1 MARYAI
7 IEGGVAVNITEA
19 EADYA
24 DAKGWVLAPTAHIG
38 DAWDGATWHTP
49 EPPAAPV
56 PDAITRAQGKAALIH
71 ADLMPAV
78 LAFIASIADPKDRA
92 MAEVTMNDA
101 DVWRRDNAFLN
112 AAGSALGLTS
122 AQIDD
127 LFRQAA
133 TIEL

>member
-24 DAKGWVLAPTAHIG
+24 EGKGWVLAPTARIG
-38 DAWDGATWHTP
+38 DLWDGSAWHTP

-56 PDAITRAQGKAALIH
+56 PDTITRAQGKAALIH

-78 LAFIASIADPKDRA
+78 QQFITSIADPKDRA
-92 MAEVTMNDA
+92 MAEVTMSDA
-101 DVWRRDNAFLN
+101 HEWRRDNAFLN
-112 AAGSALGLTS
+112 AAGAAVGLTET
-122 AQIDD
+122 QMDD